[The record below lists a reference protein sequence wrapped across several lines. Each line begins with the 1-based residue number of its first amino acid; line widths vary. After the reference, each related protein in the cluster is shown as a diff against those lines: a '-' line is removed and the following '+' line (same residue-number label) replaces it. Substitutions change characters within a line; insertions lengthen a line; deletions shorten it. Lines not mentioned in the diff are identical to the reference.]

1 MKFTTEST
9 AKYCVTRPKRVI
21 GIWLGLLVISVAIIG
36 SMCESAITSESEF
49 LRNQPDS
56 VIAERLLE
64 ERVTGPSEGT
74 EELLI
79 VRSAT
84 LTVDDP
90 AFRDRVETLY
100 NSVVEAGSEVVN
112 GQPIITSATNYYQ
125 SAQESLVSTNRQTT
139 IMPLNFSGQ
148 IDDAMSNL
156 EKIQPIVTSADG
168 VDGFEAIL
176 VGNASFNVELNSI
189 AERDLVRGE
198 LIGITVALVILVLV
212 FRAVGAAP
220 IPIIMAAF
228 SIILALAATSLIGQ
242 LMPVSFFIVN
252 MITMIGL
259 AVGIDY
265 SLFIVA
271 RYREERN
278 NGRPNIEAVTI
289 AGATASRAVLF
300 SGITVILALLGML
313 LVPAHI
319 YFSLGLG
326 AILAAFMAILAALTL
341 LPAILGVAGD
351 RVNTWRLRGLSRN
364 SNTTGG
370 FWDRLTNAVLARP
383 IVWLTAT
390 AGLLILLAIPALDL
404 KTGSAGVETFSRDLR
419 VVQGFDILV
428 KDFSAGLV
436 GSMVIVVDSPTADT
450 AEVRAGVE
458 RLQALLAKDPIFSP
472 SEYQVN
478 DAGNIGVLRVPV
490 NAPSNEVGFETVRN
504 LRNNLIPQADIPA
517 DVYVGG
523 GSAGGVDFINIGNTW
538 LPIVLVFVLS
548 LSFALL
554 CVVFRSIVVAIKA
567 IAMNL
572 LAVGATYGL
581 IVAVFQ
587 KGIGAD
593 LLGFTQVDSIDS
605 WIPLFLFTVLFGL
618 SMDYHV
624 VLLSRIRERYDH
636 TGNSDESVAFGL
648 RTTAGMITGAAV
660 IMVAVFGG
668 FALADLPMFEQMGFG
683 LAVAVLIDATIVRSI
698 LVPSTMKLLGARN
711 WYLPGWLS
719 WLPELNI
726 ERREPA
732 TSLTASKE

>member
-90 AFRDRVETLY
+90 AFRERVETLY

-554 CVVFRSIVVAIKA
+554 CVVFRSIVVPIKA

>member
-1 MKFTTEST
+1 M
-9 AKYCVTRPKRVI
+9 TRPKRVI
-21 GIWLGLLVISVAIIG
+21 GIWLAMLAIGMVIIG
-36 SMCESAITSESEF
+36 SMCASAITSESDF
-49 LRNQPDS
+49 LRDQPDS
-56 VIAERLLE
+56 VIAARLLE

-84 LTVDDP
+84 LTVDDL
-90 AFRDRVETLY
+90 AFRARVESLY
-100 NSVVEAGSEVVN
+100 ADVMEAGSEVVG
-112 GQPIITSATNYYQ
+112 GQQIIISGTNYYQ
-125 SAQESLVSTNRQTT
+125 SGAESLVSKNRRTT
-139 IMPLNFSGQ
+139 FMPLTFGGEL
-148 IDDAMSNL
+148 DDAIENL
-156 EKIQPIVTSADG
+156 GKIQPIVENADR
-168 VDGFEAIL
+168 VDGFDAIL
-176 VGNASFNVELNSI
+176 IGNASFNEELNGI
-189 AERDLVRGE
+189 AERDLLRGE
-198 LIGITVALVILVLV
+198 MIGIIAALIILVLV

-228 SIILALAATSLIGQ
+228 SIIMALAATSLIGQ
-242 LMPVSFFIVN
+242 LMPVSFFIIN

-278 NGRPNIEAVTI
+278 HGRPNVEAVTI
-289 AGATASRAVLF
+289 AGATAARAVLF
-300 SGITVILALLGML
+300 SGITVIRALLGML

-341 LPAILGVAGD
+341 LPAILGIAGD
-351 RVNTWRLRGLSRN
+351 KINTWRLPGLTS
-364 SNTTGG
+364 SNAGAGG
-370 FWDRLTNAVLARP
+370 FWDKITHTVLARP
-383 IVWLTAT
+383 VIWLVAT
-390 AGLLILLAIPALDL
+390 AGLLVLLAIPALDL
-404 KTGSAGVETFSRDLR
+404 KTGAAGIETFSRDAR

-428 KDFSAGLV
+428 EDFSAGLV
-436 GSMVIVVDSPTADT
+436 GSMTIVIDSPDAGS
-450 AEVRAGVE
+450 AEVRAGVD
-458 RLQALLAKDPIFSP
+458 RLQTLLASDPIFTP
-472 SEYQVN
+472 AEYRVN
-478 DAGNIGVLRVPV
+478 DAGNIGLLEIPV
-490 NAPSNEVGFETVRN
+490 NAPSNEVGFQTVRN
-504 LRNNLIPQADIPA
+504 LRDNLIPQANIPA
-517 DVYVGG
+517 AVYVGG
-523 GSAGGVDFINIGNTW
+523 DSAGGVDFISVGNTW

-548 LSFALL
+548 LSFILL
-554 CVVFRSIVVAIKA
+554 CVVFRSIVVPIKA

-593 LLGFTQVDSIDS
+593 LLGFQQVDAIDS

-624 VLLSRIRERYDH
+624 ILLSRIRERFDH

-660 IMVAVFGG
+660 IMVAVFWG
-668 FALADLPMFEQMGFG
+668 FALAQLPMFEQMGFG

-698 LVPSTMKLLGARN
+698 LVPATMKLLGARN
-711 WYLPGWLS
+711 WYLPGWLN

-726 ERREPA
+726 EQHGSPSSAEQA
-732 TSLTASKE
+732 ASD

>member
-112 GQPIITSATNYYQ
+112 GQPIITSAT
-125 SAQESLVSTNRQTT
+125 
-139 IMPLNFSGQ
+139 
-148 IDDAMSNL
+148 
-156 EKIQPIVTSADG
+156 
-168 VDGFEAIL
+168 
-176 VGNASFNVELNSI
+176 
-189 AERDLVRGE
+189 
-198 LIGITVALVILVLV
+198 
-212 FRAVGAAP
+212 
-220 IPIIMAAF
+220 
-228 SIILALAATSLIGQ
+228 
-242 LMPVSFFIVN
+242 
-252 MITMIGL
+252 
-259 AVGIDY
+259 
-265 SLFIVA
+265 
-271 RYREERN
+271 
-278 NGRPNIEAVTI
+278 
-289 AGATASRAVLF
+289 ASRAVLF

-326 AILAAFMAILAALTL
+326 AILAALMAILAALTL

-458 RLQALLAKDPIFSP
+458 RPQALLAKDPIFSP

-554 CVVFRSIVVAIKA
+554 CVVFRSIVVPIKA

-711 WYLPGWLS
+711 WYLSGWLS